1 MRRFEANKSVDM
13 LPSATALLALVMAVS
28 EAGEP
33 AGNAAF
39 PDRPAAGV
47 TSASDAASATA
58 ARETIPTAVAGL
70 ERPLEVPPLS
80 DGSNPFEGDFQT
92 RQYILGD
99 WGGARTGLAES
110 GLSLDVLATQFYQGV
125 ASGGRQQAW
134 DYGGKIDYLGN
145 VDGEKAGLGQGF
157 FVNMHAETRFGTA
170 VNNIDGLLTP
180 SNIAMMFPEPD
191 GSITAITGL
200 KLVQALSEDFALFI
214 GKINTLDEYPLRYG
228 MYNSNP
234 MERPGLSGFMNTSL
248 VFNPIVART
257 VPYSGAAA
265 GGVILRDGAPVF
277 SLTVFDPQER
287 AATGLQDLFADGM
300 TIVPDFIWRT
310 SLFDRPGIVNLGG
323 TYSSRKYRSFD
334 PAAYLA
340 IPPPLLLDSAYTPLE
355 TGSWCVY
362 SNLYQSLWVD
372 EADSARNWGVFGQ
385 FGLSDG
391 NPNPILYTTNVGV
404 AGHGMGERRLD
415 SMGVGYFYV
424 GLSEEYKQLAAPIL
438 PQQNE
443 SGVEFFYNYAISP
456 SSRITT
462 DLQIATP
469 STQRFDTVIIPGLR
483 LQLLF

>member
-1 MRRFEANKSVDM
+1 
-13 LPSATALLALVMAVS
+13 
-28 EAGEP
+28 
-33 AGNAAF
+33 
-39 PDRPAAGV
+39 
-47 TSASDAASATA
+47 
-58 ARETIPTAVAGL
+58 
-70 ERPLEVPPLS
+70 
-80 DGSNPFEGDFQT
+80 
-92 RQYILGD
+92 
-99 WGGARTGLAES
+99 
-110 GLSLDVLATQFYQGV
+110 
-125 ASGGRQQAW
+125 
-134 DYGGKIDYLGN
+134 
-145 VDGEKAGLGQGF
+145 
-157 FVNMHAETRFGTA
+157 
-170 VNNIDGLLTP
+170 
-180 SNIAMMFPEPD
+180 MMFPEPD

-200 KLVQALSEDFALFI
+200 KLVQALSENFALFM

-228 MYNSNP
+228 MFNSNP

-265 GGVILRDGAPVF
+265 GGVILMDGAPVF

-287 AATGLQDLFADGM
+287 AATGMQDLFADGM

-340 IPPPLLLDSAYTPLE
+340 IPPALLLDSANTPLE

-404 AGHGMGERRLD
+404 AGRGMRGRRLD
-415 SMGVGYFYV
+415 SMGMGFFYV

-443 SGVEFFYNYAISP
+443 SGVELFYNYAISP